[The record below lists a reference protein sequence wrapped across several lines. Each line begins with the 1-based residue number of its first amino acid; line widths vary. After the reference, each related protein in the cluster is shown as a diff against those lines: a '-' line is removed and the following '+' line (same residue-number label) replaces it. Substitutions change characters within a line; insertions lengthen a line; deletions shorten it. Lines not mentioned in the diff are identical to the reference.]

1 MMESYELY
9 GAGTEFVC
17 DGKVMSYG
25 AGTEFV
31 SWQIYESYGAGIGFV
46 CNKDSCIMMAKL

>member
-1 MMESYELY
+1 MSFN

-31 SWQIYESYGAGIGFV
+31 SWQSYESYGAGIGFV
-46 CNKDSCIMMAKL
+46 CNKDSCIMMAK